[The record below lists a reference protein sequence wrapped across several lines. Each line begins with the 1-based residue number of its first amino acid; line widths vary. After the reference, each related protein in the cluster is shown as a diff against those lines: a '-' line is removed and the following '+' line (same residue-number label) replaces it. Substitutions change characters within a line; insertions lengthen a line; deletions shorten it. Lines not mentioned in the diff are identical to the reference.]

1 MYTIRGF
8 SYSDLV
14 TSGLDSNYFK
24 LSVLVSVDTSLDR
37 SFFDDVLIFEAA
49 QTVCQYYVI
58 YSGLSYH
65 FLTQLIFLGV
75 KNSTHIYK
83 Q

>member
-14 TSGLDSNYFK
+14 TSGLDSNYFR

-49 QTVCQYYVI
+49 N
-58 YSGLSYH
+58 GLSILRH
-65 FLTQLIFLGV
+65 
-75 KNSTHIYK
+75 
-83 Q
+83 

>member
-1 MYTIRGF
+1 MYTMRVF

-14 TSGLDSNYFK
+14 TRVLVSNYFR

-49 QTVCQYYVI
+49 N
-58 YSGLSYH
+58 GLSILRH
-65 FLTQLIFLGV
+65 LLRSLHATF
-75 KNSTHIYK
+75 
-83 Q
+83 

>member
-14 TSGLDSNYFK
+14 TSGLVSNYSR

-49 QTVCQYYVI
+49 N
-58 YSGLSYH
+58 GLSILRH
-65 FLTQLIFLGV
+65 LLGSLHT
-75 KNSTHIYK
+75 NF
-83 Q
+83 

>member
-14 TSGLDSNYFK
+14 TSGLVSNYFR

-49 QTVCQYYVI
+49 N
-58 YSGLSYH
+58 GLSILRH
-65 FLTQLIFLGV
+65 LLRALHTTF
-75 KNSTHIYK
+75 
-83 Q
+83 